1 MKEDQEYDFYVI
13 NLLENTDFLI
23 YVLEGDVRQNHFWKR
38 VIANNFG
45 IRSSFRR
52 AVDILRGLD
61 HPPMDF
67 YREEIEG
74 LGNRI
79 ETSLKKE

>member
-23 YVLEGDVRQNHFWKR
+23 YVLEDDVRQNHFWKR
-38 VIANNFG
+38 VIANNSR
-45 IRSSFRR
+45 IRSSFHK
-52 AVDILRGLD
+52 AVDILRRLD
-61 HPPMDF
+61 HTPMDF

>member
-1 MKEDQEYDFYVI
+1 MKEDQECDFYVI

-23 YVLEGDVRQNHFWKR
+23 YVLEDDVRQNHFWKR
-38 VIANNFG
+38 VIANNSR
-45 IRSSFRR
+45 IRSSFHK
-52 AVDILRGLD
+52 AVDILRRLD

-67 YREEIEG
+67 YREEIDG